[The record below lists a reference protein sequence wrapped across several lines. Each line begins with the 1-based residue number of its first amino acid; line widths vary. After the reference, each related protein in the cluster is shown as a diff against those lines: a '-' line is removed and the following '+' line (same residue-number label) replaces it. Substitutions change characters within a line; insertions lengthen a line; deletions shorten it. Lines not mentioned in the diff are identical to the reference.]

1 MSNPIDHLEVGMA
14 EAAADQ
20 YRANVDASNRTDKVH
35 PLGHL
40 EKGVVSEE
48 VHATSDEYGNV
59 FPTEDEL
66 LNLRRVPE
74 NIPWQAWSVAF
85 CELAE
90 RFSYYG
96 CTNVFTNFIQHSRPG
111 NPVHRTGA
119 ALGLDTPS
127 GALGRGQRASTALTT
142 MNTFMVYVLPLLGAW
157 IADSRLGRFNTIC
170 LAVGIATVGHFLL
183 IGSAAPDVLDNSA
196 GALGLFIVSIIVMAF
211 GTGFFKSNVST
222 LIAEQ
227 IKGKKPTVKNL
238 KSGEKVIV
246 DPTLSISRLFMY
258 FYAAINIGAIVG
270 QVGMVYAVKQHGYWL
285 AYLLPALVFLLCI
298 PVLAFGSKYYVKTPP
313 AGSILSTALRF
324 FAFAAKPKLSANPV
338 TTVKNLFAANFWEDA
353 KPSRQSGPLP
363 SWMNFDDLWVD
374 ELRRAVKACQVFVF
388 FPVYWLCYNQINN
401 NLTSQAGSMTL
412 NGIPNDLLSNLNP
425 LSIIIFIPILDL
437 FVYPLLRKAGI
448 KFTPLKKIT
457 LGFFTASLS
466 MVSAAVCQHYIYKT
480 STCGEYATEC
490 DDPAP
495 LNVWIQTPTYVL
507 IGFSEIFASITG
519 LEYAFTKAPSN
530 MKSMVMALYL
540 FTSAIA
546 SAIGFAFVSVSAD
559 PLLVANYG
567 IFAGLAFVFGI
578 LFWICFRKLD
588 AEEDELNALDK
599 TAFKSTKE
607 PIDGR
612 LQDNGRPQD
621 AIIDEK

>member
-1 MSNPIDHLEVGMA
+1 MA

-20 YRANVDASNRTDKVH
+20 YRANVGHSDRNDNVH
-35 PLGHL
+35 PMGHM
-40 EKGVVSEE
+40 EKGVVADDPN
-48 VHATSDEYGNV
+48 ATTDEHGNV
-59 FPTEDEL
+59 FPTDDEL
-66 LNLRRVPE
+66 KTLRRVPE

-96 CTNVFTNFIQHSRPG
+96 CTNVFTNFIQQPRPG
-111 NPVHRTGA
+111 NPIHRTGA
-119 ALGLDTPS
+119 ALDLPDTPS

-183 IGSAAPDVLDNSA
+183 VGAAAPDVIDNNN

-222 LIAEQ
+222 LVAEQ
-227 IKGKKPTVKNL
+227 IKGKKPTVKAL

-298 PVLAFGSKYYVKTPP
+298 PVLAFGGKYYVKTPP

-324 FAFAAKPKLSANPV
+324 FAFAAKGKMSLNPV
-338 TTVKNLFAANFWEDA
+338 TTFKALFAANFWEDA
-353 KPSRQSGPLP
+353 KPSRQTGPLP
-363 SWMNFDDLWVD
+363 SWMNFDDQWVD

-388 FPVYWLCYNQINN
+388 FPIYWLCYNQINN
-401 NLTSQAGSMTL
+401 NLTSQAATMSL

-480 STCGEYATEC
+480 SPCGEYAGEC
-490 DDPAP
+490 DAGNST

-530 MKSMVMALYL
+530 MKSMVMALFL

-546 SAIGFAFVSVSAD
+546 AAIGFAFVSVSAD

-567 IFAGLAFVFGI
+567 IFAGLAFVAGI
-578 LFWICFRKLD
+578 IFWLCFRGLD
-588 AEEDELNALDK
+588 AQEDELNALDQ
-599 TAFKSTKE
+599 TSYMSTKD

-612 LQDNGRPQD
+612 LQDNGRPQ
-621 AIIDEK
+621 APIVDEK